1 MDYTDIK
8 VDDFFIEDNYA
19 GEYSEEEYLQM
30 EPVIKA
36 VKAFVRSTH
45 QCVYVIDYA
54 RKGFVYVSE
63 NIIYLCG
70 HTAREVEQM
79 GYDLYLQHVPEE
91 ELTMLAEI
99 NESGFAF
106 FNGVPAEE
114 RMGCAIKYDFH
125 LINGGKKHLIH
136 HTLTPLVMAP
146 NGHIWLALCTI
157 TQSARNTPG
166 NIIMRIEK
174 SPEYYEYSLTKKTWI
189 KKCDVSLTEIER
201 DILHLSTQGY
211 TMKEIAEKLCK
222 SLDTIKTYKRR
233 LFSKLEVKNITEA
246 LSFATMT
253 YTDIG
258 RHI

>member
-1 MDYTDIK
+1 MDSTNIS
-8 VDDFFIEDNYA
+8 VDEFFIKDNYVE
-19 GEYSEEEYLQM
+19 EYSEEEYRQL
-30 EPVIKA
+30 EPIIKA

-54 RKGFVYVSE
+54 KKGFVYVSE
-63 NIIYLCG
+63 NISYLCG
-70 HTAREVEQM
+70 RSAQEVRQM
-79 GYDLYLQHVPEE
+79 GYGLYLQHVPEK
-91 ELTMLAEI
+91 ELVML
-99 NESGFAF
+99 NEVNKTGFSL
-106 FNGVPAEE
+106 FNNIPPEE

-125 LINGGKKHLIH
+125 LTNGHKKHLIH

-189 KKCDVSLTEIER
+189 KKCDVSLTETER

-222 SLDTIKTYKRR
+222 SVDTVKACKRKMFAKLDVR
-233 LFSKLEVKNITEA
+233 NIAEA
-246 LSFATMT
+246 ISFAAN
-253 YTDIG
+253 YNLL
-258 RHI
+258 